1 MLVVAEWFSFE
12 IMNGST
18 SARPWYEAYSDLLV
32 GLALSHGAVDW
43 EWCLP
48 SWGCLFE
55 VAFAD
60 DDAWECFRRHPTVQA
75 ALDAVPDPVN
85 GLLIHRGR
93 GGSAGSRWPRRPRP
107 LSGAGSAALPLPI
120 ESLDEAVFGP
130 AERLPIPALPDGRSR
145 QSPLRTAPPR

>member
-1 MLVVAEWFSFE
+1 MAEWFSFE
-12 IMNGST
+12 VMNAST

-43 EWCLP
+43 EWHLP

-60 DDAWECFRRHPTVQA
+60 DAAWERFRRHPTVQA

-85 GLLIHRGR
+85 GLLVHRGR
-93 GGSAGSRWPRRPRP
+93 GGSSGARWPRRPRP
-107 LSGAGSAALPLPI
+107 LSGAGSAALPLPF
-120 ESLDEAVFGP
+120 EPLEEAVFGL
-130 AERLPIPALPDGRSR
+130 AEVLPCGARPDGRPER
-145 QSPLRTAPPR
+145 SPLRTAPLR